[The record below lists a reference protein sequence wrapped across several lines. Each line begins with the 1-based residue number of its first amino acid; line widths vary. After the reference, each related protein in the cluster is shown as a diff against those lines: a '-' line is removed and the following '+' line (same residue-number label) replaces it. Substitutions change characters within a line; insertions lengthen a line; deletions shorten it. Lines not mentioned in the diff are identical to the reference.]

1 MTGRQYFVGRAN
13 IKGGSSMKRFRR
25 FISIAAAG
33 VMMVGL
39 LGGCG
44 SGKKN
49 DAGKNGEINVLSIQ
63 TH

>member
-1 MTGRQYFVGRAN
+1 
-13 IKGGSSMKRFRR
+13 MKRFRR

-44 SGKKN
+44 SSKKW
-49 DAGKNGEINVLSIQ
+49 
-63 TH
+63 

>member
-1 MTGRQYFVGRAN
+1 MGRAN

-49 DAGKNGEINVLSIQ
+49 DA
-63 TH
+63 